1 MVGVGEAGVSLPEEG
16 PVPPALDAL
25 KGPAAHRGL
34 LHLLPALTTERQT
47 PVPNLISFSLVRV
60 QLRRVALD
68 EFLRQ
73 ESANVNKITLKR
85 T

>member
-1 MVGVGEAGVSLPEEG
+1 MVGVGEARVSLPEEG

-25 KGPAAHRGL
+25 NGPTAHRGL

-73 ESANVNKITLKR
+73 ESAMCIQSR
-85 T
+85 